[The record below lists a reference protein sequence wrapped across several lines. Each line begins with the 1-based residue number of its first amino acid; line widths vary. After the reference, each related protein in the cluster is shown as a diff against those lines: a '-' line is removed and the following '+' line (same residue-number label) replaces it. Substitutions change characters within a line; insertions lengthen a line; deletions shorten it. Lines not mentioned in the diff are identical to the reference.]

1 MDNIESIKE
10 IILPILDNLSISLY
24 DVKWKQQGKDKVL
37 EISVIK
43 KDNTIDIESC
53 SIASEKISEKLD
65 EEDIIS
71 YEYFLEVCSPGA
83 EREIRNLNELSSLV
97 NEHIYIRLNKPLK
110 KMLEFTGDLLEVNN
124 NEIKMN
130 YRDKSLTKIVDI
142 EKNNIEF
149 CRLAVKI

>member
-149 CRLAVKI
+149 CRLAVNI